1 MIDIGYYYNYS
12 SETVEYY
19 YRKLKNKAYVFY
31 YEYLYTPSRDNVLL
45 NI

>member
-12 SETVEYY
+12 SETIDYY
-19 YRKLKNKAYVFY
+19 YRKLKNKDMYFIMNIYA
-31 YEYLYTPSRDNVLL
+31 PPKDNIFF